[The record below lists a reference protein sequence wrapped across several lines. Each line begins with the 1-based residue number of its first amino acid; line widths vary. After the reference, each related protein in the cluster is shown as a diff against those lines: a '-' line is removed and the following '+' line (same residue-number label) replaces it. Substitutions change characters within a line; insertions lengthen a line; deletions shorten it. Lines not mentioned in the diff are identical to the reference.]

1 MKKLE
6 IDTEKKIFLLDGKD
20 IGNRST
26 AIDIHIE
33 ADSSKNTV
41 AITYSA
47 VEVQAECESIVIK
60 E

>member
-20 IGNRST
+20 IDGCSS
-26 AIDIHIE
+26 IDIHIE